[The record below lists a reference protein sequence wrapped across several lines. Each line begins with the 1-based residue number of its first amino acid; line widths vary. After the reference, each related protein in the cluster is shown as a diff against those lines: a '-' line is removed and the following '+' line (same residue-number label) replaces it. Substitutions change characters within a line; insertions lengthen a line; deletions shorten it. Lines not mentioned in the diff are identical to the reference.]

1 MLIALIGS
9 RYAGKD
15 TIAQHLVTQHA
26 FKRVRITTSR
36 CNETDSKEAR
46 LDELRFDD
54 QDGFLDY
61 STKHWSQDLVTTEL
75 ESKIDIE
82 KFLKR
87 PFFVLVNIE
96 APTRLRWER
105 FDQNR
110 SIQTKLPTGVP
121 SNLQEFVLQDEAFE
135 YGTRRDGEDDS
146 VEDIGMGITRLGIPI
161 NVSQNH
167 PPDHSSNMKLN
178 LSNEETMRTPLKSI
192 IPFASYTILNNS
204 SLNDLLIS
212 IDQTHLQKLRNGL
225 RPDWDQYFMTL
236 ANLASLRSNCMK
248 RRVGAVLITKRDKRV
263 LSTGYNGTP
272 RGMNSLLKLANCNEG
287 GCARCNGTLGSPDP
301 QSSIN
306 SDMKAGSAAEVVSKC
321 GMDLNEC
328 LCLHAEENALLE
340 AGRDRMGAGEG
351 STLYCNTCP
360 CLRCSVKIVQCGV
373 REVVYSFSYSMDIG
387 TAAVFA
393 EAGVQLRQIS
403 LP

>member
-26 FKRVRITTSR
+26 FKEVRITTSR
-36 CNETDSKEAR
+36 SDGIDMNQSTSDK
-46 LDELRFDD
+46 LRFTDH
-54 QDGFLDY
+54 DGFLDY
-61 STKHWSQDLVTTEL
+61 STKHWSHDFVTTDL
-75 ESKIDIE
+75 QSKIEIE

-87 PFFVLVNIE
+87 PFFVLVNVE

-105 FDQNR
+105 LYQSR
-110 SIQTKLPTGVP
+110 STSTKTLAAGP
-121 SNLQEFVLQDEAFE
+121 SSLEEFVLQDE
-135 YGTRRDGEDDS
+135 
-146 VEDIGMGITRLGIPI
+146 
-161 NVSQNH
+161 NH
-167 PPDHSSNMKLN
+167 PPDHSSNIN
-178 LSNEETMRTPLKSI
+178 QESMRTPLKSI
-192 IPFASYTILNNS
+192 IPFATYTILNNS
-204 SLNDLLIS
+204 SLNDLLTS
-212 IDQTHLQKLRNGL
+212 IDRTHLQKLRKGL

-272 RGMNSLLKLANCNEG
+272 RGMTNCNEG
-287 GCARCNGTLGSPDP
+287 GCARLGT
-301 QSSIN
+301 
-306 SDMKAGSAAEVVSKC
+306 AAEVVSKC
-321 GMDLNEC
+321 GTDLNEC

>member
-26 FKRVRITTSR
+26 FKEVRITTSR
-36 CNETDSKEAR
+36 SDGIDMNQSTSDK
-46 LDELRFDD
+46 LRFTDH
-54 QDGFLDY
+54 DGFLDY
-61 STKHWSQDLVTTEL
+61 STKHWSHDFVTTDL
-75 ESKIDIE
+75 QSKIEIE

-87 PFFVLVNIE
+87 PFFVLVNVE
-96 APTRLRWER
+96 APTR
-105 FDQNR
+105 
-110 SIQTKLPTGVP
+110 
-121 SNLQEFVLQDEAFE
+121 SNINQE
-135 YGTRRDGEDDS
+135 S
-146 VEDIGMGITRLGIPI
+146 
-161 NVSQNH
+161 
-167 PPDHSSNMKLN
+167 
-178 LSNEETMRTPLKSI
+178 MRTPLKSI
-192 IPFASYTILNNS
+192 IPFATYTILNNS
-204 SLNDLLIS
+204 SLNDLLTS
-212 IDQTHLQKLRNGL
+212 IDRTHLQKLRKGL

-272 RGMNSLLKLANCNEG
+272 RGMTNCNEG
-287 GCARCNGTLGSPDP
+287 GCARF
-301 QSSIN
+301 
-306 SDMKAGSAAEVVSKC
+306 SKC
-321 GMDLNEC
+321 GTDLNEC